1 MNNMSVDDETTLS
14 QLLKKDKIKLHFLE
28 NDEEHIVPYLTKLDQ
43 FVEKYSEYHKGPIL
57 AARLNNSIWELSRPV
72 EWDGE
77 VRFID
82 LSELDGLRIYQRSLV
97 LLSSIAIKRLFGEN
111 KKMVVYHSIGRNLYC
126 EVPGMKITDDTI
138 QKIKSE
144 IRKLVNMDLPIEK
157 ITVEKNKAM
166 KFFESRGECDKAKL
180 FKYRKK
186 KTVKLYKLLDYI
198 VYFYGYVVPRTSLI
212 KVFDIKKYNKGFVLV
227 HPDPQYPDRTTEFFE
242 IPKLTSIFLEYE
254 KWAEIMGVKNVGDI
268 NQMIVDKK
276 IRDLI
281 NVAEALH
288 EKKIALIAE
297 QFMNSKARIILIAGP
312 SSSGKTT
319 FSKRLTLQLR
329 ANGLKPVA
337 ISLDDYFVDRDKT
350 PLDENGKPDFESIHA
365 LDLEL
370 FNQNLL
376 GLLEGKE
383 VEIPKFDFKSGR
395 RVWTG
400 RKLKISTNQPLVIE
414 GIHGLNELLTES
426 IPRELKFKVY
436 VSALTQ
442 LNIDDL
448 NRIPTTDTRIIR
460 RMVRDEKFRGHS
472 ALDTLRM
479 WPNVRKGEEKYIF
492 PFQEEADVMFNSALV
507 YELAVLKLFAEPLL
521 VQVNNSE
528 PEFSEAMR
536 LLKFLDYFLSI
547 TNLDD
552 IPRTSILREFIGMSV
567 FKY

>member
-1 MNNMSVDDETTLS
+1 MQKENKMDLS
-14 QLLKKDKIKLHFLE
+14 QLLKKDKIKLHFFEDGSEVL
-28 NDEEHIVPYLTKLDQ
+28 VPYATRLDD
-43 FVEKYSEYHKGPIL
+43 FVERYSGYHRGPIL
-57 AARLNNSIWELSRPV
+57 AAKFNNSIYELSRPL
-72 EWDGE
+72 EWDGN

-82 LSELDGLRIYQRSLV
+82 ITELDGLRIYQRSLI
-97 LLSSIAIKRLFGEN
+97 LLTNIAIKRLFGEN

-126 EVPGMKITDDTI
+126 EIIGVEITENVI
-138 QKIKSE
+138 HKIKLE
-144 IRKLVNMDLPIEK
+144 VRKLVNMDLPIEK
-157 ITVEKNKAM
+157 ITVEKNNAI
-166 KFFESRGECDKAKL
+166 KFFESRGEYDKVKL
-180 FKYRKK
+180 FRYRKK
-186 KTVKLYKLLDYI
+186 KTIKLYKLLDYV
-198 VYFYGYVVPRTSLI
+198 VYFYGYIVPRTSFV
-212 KVFDIKKYNKGFVLV
+212 KVFDIKKYNKGFILI
-227 HPDPQYPDRTTEFFE
+227 HPDPGFPEKTTKFFE

-254 KWAEIMGVKNVGDI
+254 KWAEIMGVKSVGDI
-268 NQMIVDKK
+268 NQIIVEKK

-288 EKKIALIAE
+288 EKKVALIAE
-297 QFMNSKARIILIAGP
+297 QFMNSRARIILIAGP

-337 ISLDDYFVDRDKT
+337 ISLDDYFLDRDKT
-350 PLDENGKPDFESIHA
+350 PLDENGKPDFESIYA

-370 FNQNLL
+370 FNQSLLNLL
-376 GLLEGKE
+376 KGRE
-383 VEIPKFDFKSGR
+383 VEIPKFDFKSGKR
-395 RVWTG
+395 IWVG
-400 RKLKISTNQPLVIE
+400 RKLKVSSDQPLIIE
-414 GIHGLNELLTES
+414 GIHGLNELLTRS

-479 WPNVRKGEEKYIF
+479 WPNVRRGEEKYIF

-507 YELAVLKLFAEPLL
+507 YELAVLKMFAEPLL

-536 LLKFLDYFLSI
+536 LLKFLDYFLPI

-552 IPRTSILREFIGMSV
+552 IPRNSILREFIGMSI
-567 FKY
+567 FRY

>member
-1 MNNMSVDDETTLS
+1 MQHKKDILSNM
-14 QLLKKDKIKLHFLE
+14 LKKDKIKLHFLE
-28 NDEEHIVPYLTKLDQ
+28 DNRDYTVDYGTRLEQ

-57 AARLNNSIWELSRPV
+57 AARFNNSILELSKPV
-72 EWDGE
+72 EWDGSIK
-77 VRFID
+77 FID
-82 LSELDGLRIYQRSLV
+82 ISELDGLRIYQRSLI
-97 LLSSIAIKRLFGEN
+97 LLANVAIKRLFGDD
-111 KKMVVYHSIGRNLYC
+111 KKMIVYHSIGRNLYC
-126 EVPGMKITDDTI
+126 EAPGLEITEDFI
-138 QKIKSE
+138 RKIKAE
-144 IRKLVNMDLPIEK
+144 IKKLVSMDLPIEK
-157 ITVEKNKAM
+157 ITVEKNKAIE
-166 KFFESRGECDKAKL
+166 FFESLGEYDKVRL

-186 KTVKLYKLLDYI
+186 KTVKLYKLLDY
-198 VYFYGYVVPRTSLI
+198 VMYFYGYVIPRTSFI
-212 KVFDIKKYNKGFVLV
+212 RVFDVRKYNKGFILM
-227 HPDPQYPDRTTEFFE
+227 HPDPNVPDKVTEFVE

-254 KWAEIMGVKNVGDI
+254 KWAEIMGVRSVGDI
-268 NQMIVDKK
+268 NQIIVDKK

-281 NVAEALH
+281 SVAEALH

-329 ANGLKPVA
+329 ANGLKPVV
-337 ISLDDYFVDRDKT
+337 ISLDDYFVDRDRT
-350 PLDENGKPDFESIHA
+350 PLDENGKPDFESIYA

-370 FNQNLL
+370 FNQNML
-376 GLLEGKE
+376 GLLNGKE
-383 VEIPKFDFKSGR
+383 VEIPKFDFKTGR
-395 RVWTG
+395 RVWKG
-400 RKLKISTNQPLVIE
+400 KKLRISSDQPLVVE
-414 GIHGLNELLTES
+414 GIHGLNELLTSS
-426 IPRELKFKVY
+426 IPRELKFKIY

-472 ALDTLRM
+472 ALDTLKM

-492 PFQEEADVMFNSALV
+492 PFQEEADAMFNSALI
-507 YELAVLKLFAEPLL
+507 YELAVLKLFAEHLL

-536 LLKFLDYFLSI
+536 LLKFLDYFLPI
-547 TNLDD
+547 TDLDD
-552 IPRTSILREFIGMSV
+552 IPKNSILREFIGMSI

>member
-1 MNNMSVDDETTLS
+1 MQKENKMDLS
-14 QLLKKDKIKLHFLE
+14 QLLKKDRIKLHFFEDGSEVL
-28 NDEEHIVPYLTKLDQ
+28 VPYATRLDD
-43 FVEKYSEYHKGPIL
+43 FVERYSDYHRGPIL
-57 AARLNNSIWELSRPV
+57 AAKFNNSIYELSRPL
-72 EWDGE
+72 EWDGN

-82 LSELDGLRIYQRSLV
+82 ITELDGLRIYQRSLI
-97 LLSSIAIKRLFGEN
+97 LLTNIAIKRLFGEN

-126 EVPGMKITDDTI
+126 EIIGVEITENVI
-138 QKIKSE
+138 HKIKLE
-144 IRKLVNMDLPIEK
+144 VRKLVDMDLPIEK
-157 ITVEKNKAM
+157 ITVEKNNAI
-166 KFFESRGECDKAKL
+166 KFFESRGEYDKVKL
-180 FKYRKK
+180 FRYRKK
-186 KTVKLYKLLDYI
+186 KTIKLYKLLDYV
-198 VYFYGYVVPRTSLI
+198 VYFYGYIVPRTSFV
-212 KVFDIKKYNKGFVLV
+212 KVFDIKKYNKGFILI
-227 HPDPQYPDRTTEFFE
+227 HPDPGFPEKTTKFFE

-254 KWAEIMGVKNVGDI
+254 KWAEIMGVKSVGDI
-268 NQMIVDKK
+268 NQIIVEKK

-288 EKKIALIAE
+288 EKKVALIAE
-297 QFMNSKARIILIAGP
+297 QFMNSRARIILIAGP

-337 ISLDDYFVDRDKT
+337 ISLDDYFLDRDKT
-350 PLDENGKPDFESIHA
+350 PLDENGKPDFESIYA

-370 FNQNLL
+370 FNQSLLNLL
-376 GLLEGKE
+376 KGRE
-383 VEIPKFDFKSGR
+383 VEIPKFDFKSGKR
-395 RVWTG
+395 IWVG
-400 RKLKISTNQPLVIE
+400 RKLKVSSDQPLIIE
-414 GIHGLNELLTES
+414 GIHGLNELLTRS

-479 WPNVRKGEEKYIF
+479 WPNVRRGEEKYIF

-507 YELAVLKLFAEPLL
+507 YELAVLKMFAEPLL

-536 LLKFLDYFLSI
+536 LLKFLDYFLPI

-552 IPRTSILREFIGMSV
+552 IPRNSILREFIGMSI
-567 FKY
+567 FRY